1 MQFLQNGW
9 RAIGN
14 WLRSRSNPCSR
25 FSGPGHPRSMQFL
38 WDRCST
44 KSDWKLDNAPYT
56 SMFVNWMYIV
66 GYHREYQSEQQHA
79 QIHHSSVSI
88 VVQISQQR
96 LHKCFF
102 YFEFQQQ
109 ARYPEIQKDYLLRLL
124 VLNCYTVYN
133 VSTTI

>member
-1 MQFLQNGW
+1 MEFPGKYREDRGVDEESGSELCNFYRMGGG
-9 RAIGN
+9 RLEIAR

-79 QIHHSSVSI
+79 QIHHSPASI
-88 VVQISQQR
+88 VMQ
-96 LHKCFF
+96 
-102 YFEFQQQ
+102 
-109 ARYPEIQKDYLLRLL
+109 
-124 VLNCYTVYN
+124 
-133 VSTTI
+133 TTITQMLLLL